1 MIKTKILTV
10 IMYVQMNIYI
20 ITMTKIFMVFNQNK
34 WKIVMVYAIYLV
46 YKNIVYHISI
56 NIRKI
61 IFYRSIIQK
70 KYKKHSIYQEMML

>member
-34 WKIVMVYAIYLV
+34 WKIAMVYAIYLV